1 MQASQ
6 TPQQGSVGG
15 GILGFS
21 LWLLRQVREDKKPE
35 ILTWK
40 SAETELL
47 YYIWMEPSRFSS
59 TMCMILWIATEWD
72 HDSSLW
78 HWFSNFHAPQITG
91 RRVNT
96 QIVGS
101 PSWSFASGGLDGAW
115 EFSFLTSSRSC
126 LCCYSRD
133 HTWEPFPKERIWHP
147 GFTHT
152 TLLRLGLIY

>member
-6 TPQQGSVGG
+6 TPQQVSVGG

-47 YYIWMEPSRFSS
+47 YYLWLEPSRFSS

-72 HDSSLW
+72 HDSSLCGSGSQTFM
-78 HWFSNFHAPQITG
+78 HPRSLEG
-91 RRVNT
+91 VLT

-126 LCCYSRD
+126 PCCYSRD

-147 GFTHT
+147 GSTHT
-152 TLLRLGLIY
+152 TLFRLGLIY